1 MLKNG
6 IPTIADC
13 DTRRQRRNAVKTIIS
28 LLTNIRDAEQNYLDN
43 VPDNFQNSESFEVG
57 ECAVD
62 ALNEIID
69 LLVEVY

>member
-6 IPTIADC
+6 HCTAADYNSRGKRRDAVRTI
-13 DTRRQRRNAVKTIIS
+13 
-28 LLTNIRDAEQNYLDN
+28 LTYLSQIRDAEQNYLDN

>member
-1 MLKNG
+1 LKNG
-6 IPTIADC
+6 RCTIADYNSRGK
-13 DTRRQRRNAVKTIIS
+13 RRDAVKTI
-28 LLTNIRDAEQNYLDN
+28 LTYLSQIRDAEQNYLDN